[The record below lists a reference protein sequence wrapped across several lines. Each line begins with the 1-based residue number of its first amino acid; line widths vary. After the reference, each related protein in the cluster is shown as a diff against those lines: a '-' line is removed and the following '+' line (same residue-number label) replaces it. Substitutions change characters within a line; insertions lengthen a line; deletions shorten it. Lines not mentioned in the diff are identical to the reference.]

1 MSLDLTIATLDEIE
15 LARHDCRTMVTR
27 RALVSGA
34 AVLVPLPGGDL
45 VADVGM
51 LMQLLPRIN
60 ARFGLSPEQV
70 EELSPELKIMAFDLA
85 KRLGSKLIGKAVTTS
100 LVTALISKMGAR
112 MGIKSVAR
120 FVPLVGQAAAAAIS
134 ISAMRYIGNQHA
146 EACYQLAC
154 QLVTK
159 RDGGG
164 GQFQKV

>member
-1 MSLDLTIATLDEIE
+1 MSLDLAVATLDEINQ
-15 LARHDCRTMVTR
+15 ARNDCRAMVTR

-34 AVLVPLPGGDL
+34 AVLVPLPGSDL

-85 KRLGSKLIGKAVTTS
+85 KRLGSRLIGKAVTTNLVTS
-100 LVTALISKMGAR
+100 LVAKMGVR
-112 MGIKSVAR
+112 VGIKSVAR
-120 FVPLVGQAAAAAIS
+120 FVPLVGQATAAAIS
-134 ISAMRYIGNQHA
+134 ISMMRYIGNQHV

-154 QLVTK
+154 QLISK
-159 RDGGG
+159 RNND
-164 GQFQKV
+164 FA

>member
-1 MSLDLTIATLDEIE
+1 MSLNLAVATLYEIE
-15 LARHDCRTMVTR
+15 QARNDCRTMVTR

-45 VADVGM
+45 LADVGM

-60 ARFGLSPEQV
+60 VRFGLSPEQV
-70 EELSPELKIMAFDLA
+70 EELSPKLKIMAFDLT
-85 KRLGSKLIGKAVTTS
+85 KRLGSRLIGKAVTTS
-100 LVTALISKMGAR
+100 LVTSLVTKMGAR
-112 MGIKSVAR
+112 VGVKSVAR

-134 ISAMRYIGNQHA
+134 ISMMRYIGNQHV

-159 RDGGG
+159 RDNT
-164 GQFQKV
+164 FV